1 MTENTRQYFSPKL
14 KSPMTSEYDTVAA
27 ETRN

>member
-1 MTENTRQYFSPKL
+1 MGDNTRKYFSPQV